1 MTASNRRP
9 FNIAGLYA
17 ITPDLAD
24 TELLCQ
30 MVEASILG
38 GSRIVQY
45 RNKVA
50 DDKLRLQQANALL
63 DICRKHQVPLIINDH
78 VELCLVINADGVH
91 IGGDDGDIAAI
102 KHIIGE
108 DKLLGVSCY
117 GEFARAEAAEKA
129 GADYVAFGA
138 CFASN
143 TKPNAPRAE
152 LSLFNQVKPLNIPS
166 VAIGG
171 ITLQNAHLA
180 KQAGADAIA
189 VIGELFNQAHDKA
202 TVTKIKATAEQFSS
216 IF

>member
-38 GSRIVQY
+38 GARIMQY

-50 DDKLRLQQANALL
+50 DEKLRLQQASALL
-63 DICRKHQVPLIINDH
+63 EICRKNQVPLIINDH
-78 VELCLVINADGVH
+78 VELCLSIDADGVH
-91 IGGDDGDIAAI
+91 IGGDDGNIAAI
-102 KHIIGE
+102 KNMIGE

-202 TVTKIKATAEQFSS
+202 TVAKIKATAEQFSS

>member
-1 MTASNRRP
+1 MTATNSRQ

-17 ITPDLAD
+17 ITPDLVD

-38 GSRIVQY
+38 GASIVQY

-50 DDKLRLQQANALL
+50 NHKLRIKQAIALL
-63 DICRKHQVPLIINDH
+63 KVCKKHQIPLIINDH
-78 VELCLVINADGVH
+78 VKLCLAIDADGVH

-102 KHIIGE
+102 KSRIGE
-108 DKLLGVSCY
+108 DKILGVSCY
-117 GEFARAEAAEKA
+117 GELARAEAAEKA

-138 CFASN
+138 CFPSS
-143 TKPNAPRAE
+143 TKPNAPRAD
-152 LSLFNQVKPLNIPS
+152 LDLFTQAKKLNLPS

-171 ITLQNAHLA
+171 ITLENAA
-180 KQAGADAIA
+180 SVVEAGANAIA
-189 VIGELFNQAHDKA
+189 VIGELFKQEPDK
-202 TVTKIKATAEQFSS
+202 IRATAQQFSS

>member
-1 MTASNRRP
+1 MTVSNRRQ

-38 GSRIVQY
+38 GARVVQY

-50 DDKLRLQQANALL
+50 DQKLRIKQSLALQEV
-63 DICRKHQVPLIINDH
+63 CRKHEIPFIINDY
-78 VELCLVINADGVH
+78 VTLCLEINADGVH
-91 IGGDDGDIAAI
+91 IGGNDGDIAAI
-102 KHIIGE
+102 KNMIGE
-108 DKLLGVSCY
+108 DKILGVSCY

-138 CFASN
+138 CFPSS

-152 LSLFNQVKPLNIPS
+152 LDLFTQAKKLNLPS

-171 ITLQNAHLA
+171 ITLENAA
-180 KQAGADAIA
+180 SVVEAGANAIA
-189 VIGELFNQAHDKA
+189 VIGELFKQEHDKIR
-202 TVTKIKATAEQFSS
+202 VTAQQFSS

>member
-30 MVEASILG
+30 IVEASILG
-38 GSRIVQY
+38 GARIVQY
-45 RNKVA
+45 RNKIA
-50 DDKLRLQQANALL
+50 DEKLRLQQASALL
-63 DICRKHQVPLIINDH
+63 DICRKNHVPLIINDH

-91 IGGDDGDIAAI
+91 IGVDDGNIATI
-102 KHIIGE
+102 KNMIGE

-189 VIGELFNQAHDKA
+189 VIGELFNQAYDKA
-202 TVTKIKATAEQFSS
+202 TAAKIKATAEQFSS